1 MEMLGAEATPSSSRA
16 TLAPG
21 TLVGDFRVER
31 LLGEGGS
38 ATVYAATHQHIGKKA
53 AIKVLK
59 QDLNRHPIAVER
71 MVAEARAVNRI
82 AHPNVVDIFAWGQLP
97 DGRTYLV
104 MEWLQGDSLE
114 SALVERELAPQE
126 IVEILTALCDALE
139 AVHEAGV
146 IHRDLKPANVFLQ
159 TVKGR
164 SPQVKLLDF
173 GIAKLEEDAGRTK
186 TRTGWLLGTP
196 EYLAPEQARGQSV
209 EPRTDIYALGVTAY
223 EMFVGQRPFS
233 AECPIDLINQHLCAP
248 PPSPRSIRPDLP
260 LAVENLLLWMLTKEI
275 DHRPTLAQVRE
286 RLGTLRDLVAGDHVE
301 KRAQIEPARIELHV
315 GSQRWILPW
324 ALTMA
329 LTAGA
334 LVAWRSWAGSRVQ
347 TARVAVRQPPPPRR
361 ARTPDEAAPAK
372 PKPAQVSRQKDY
384 LVDPFA
390 GSQE

>member
-1 MEMLGAEATPSSSRA
+1 MEQLGAEATPSSSQA
-16 TLAPG
+16 TLVPG
-21 TLVGDFRVER
+21 TLVGDFRIER

-53 AIKVLK
+53 AIKVLN
-59 QDLNRHPIAVER
+59 QDLKRHPIAVER
-71 MVAEARAVNRI
+71 LVAEARAVNRI
-82 AHPNVVDIFAWGQLP
+82 AHPNIVDIFAWGQLP

-114 SALVERELAPQE
+114 AVLDERQLPPDQ

-139 AVHEAGV
+139 AAHAAGV

-173 GIAKLEEDAGRTK
+173 GIAKLEEDADTKK
-186 TRTGWLLGTP
+186 TRTGWLMGTP

-209 EPRTDIYALGVTAY
+209 GPRTDVYALGVTAY
-223 EMFVGQRPFS
+223 EMFVGRRPFS
-233 AECPIDLINQHLCAP
+233 AEFPIDLINQHLCAP
-248 PPSPRSIRPDLP
+248 PPSPRSIRPELP

-275 DHRPTLAQVRE
+275 DHRPTLVQVRE
-286 RLGTLRDLVAGDHVE
+286 CLGTLRDLVAGDHE
-301 KRAQIEPARIELHV
+301 KRAQIEQPARIEKLV
-315 GSQRWILPW
+315 GSRRWILRW

-334 LVAWRSWAGSRVQ
+334 LVAWRAWAGSRVQ
-347 TARVAVRQPPPPRR
+347 TARVAVHQPPPLRP
-361 ARTPDEAAPAK
+361 APTPEDTAPAK
-372 PKPAQVSRQKDY
+372 PTPARVSRPKDY

-390 GSQE
+390 GSHE